1 MENLECPF
9 RFCFFFFFLIFILFF
24 FNIVVVFVIHWRES
38 AMDLHVFP
46 IPIPPPTSL
55 VPVSL
60 VQCRKEQTAGR
71 GEESCECGWV
81 VRWSGGRQE
90 LKEAVNMKQM
100 TSRTTRFLG
109 RYGREGF
116 GEHLV
121 HSSHQRMWVQK
132 ASGTCLASVT
142 EGSRKW

>member
-1 MENLECPF
+1 MYSPS
-9 RFCFFFFFLIFILFF
+9 R
-24 FNIVVVFVIHWRES
+24 S
-38 AMDLHVFP
+38 P
-46 IPIPPPTSL
+46 TPTSL

-71 GEESCECGWV
+71 GEESRECGWV
-81 VRWSGGRQE
+81 ARRSAGRQE

-116 GEHLV
+116 GKRLV
-121 HSSHQRMWVQK
+121 HSSHQRM
-132 ASGTCLASVT
+132 
-142 EGSRKW
+142 